1 MIQLRYS
8 MMETYYEEAEKFIS
22 MIDYDLEY
30 CRRKNGKLCKCV

>member
-22 MIDYDLEY
+22 MIDCDLEY
-30 CRRKNGKLCKCV
+30 CRRKKWKIM